1 MRLAGHRSKEMTTM
15 PAKPRKMLAV
25 SERTHRA
32 VKSLARKRKASL
44 NATTEQ
50 LIKKGIESEKP

>member
-1 MRLAGHRSKEMTTM
+1 MRLAGLRSQEMTTM
-15 PAKPRKMLAV
+15 PAKPRKMLAINPKL
-25 SERTHRA
+25 HQA

-50 LIKKGIESEKP
+50 LITKGIEAEKP